1 MSQGPPAAEAG
12 PPPAPEDEGR
22 RAVRH
27 STLVVLGGQL
37 ERVLGT
43 MNAVAL
49 RWGLPDPGAMGVY
62 TGLRLYLDNT
72 NRSSIGVSLGA
83 AQEIPI
89 LRAGGKPEEAD
100 RLADV
105 AFSINCVTSL
115 LYAGGLLAYVAWRAS
130 ATRGEP
136 YADLWT
142 GGLVAMALLAPIKRY
157 QDFLIVL
164 LRTRQ
169 EFLLTTTLQIAETL
183 VFTVLMVAGLWLAG
197 FWGLLAAIGLVMA
210 FNIGYIHLARP
221 LALRFRWDWPT
232 TWRLFKVGLP
242 IWANTLLLIVVAS
255 LDRIVLLWMADEP
268 ERSTGLYTVAVMG
281 TSWANDLAGRIV
293 LVMYTYFQTTL
304 GRTND
309 PIAVARQ
316 AASAAEGQAPLLF
329 AGSAVA
335 YVCGPGFLTWLFPEY
350 APGVPA
356 MRPLL
361 PAMILL
367 GLTWGPRQLL
377 ITVGRTRDLLLATLL
392 GGLATLAAAMAGVR
406 AGGIVGVSWGMSAG
420 YATFYLAIAL
430 AAYLPA
436 FGIAG
441 WLAHH
446 GRLGRSA
453 AWHAAGAA
461 IAAYLPLPIA
471 PETLADFLA
480 RAGLI
485 AAWELPTLWAWGRRH
500 RWGGLLDRWRR
511 RDGSP

>member
-1 MSQGPPAAEAG
+1 MSSGAPNAPGPDG
-12 PPPAPEDEGR
+12 HDDSR

-49 RWGLPDPGAMGVY
+49 RWGLRDPGAMGVY

-72 NRSSIGVSLGA
+72 NRSSLGVSLGA

-89 LRAGGKPEEAD
+89 LRAGGKREEAD

-105 AFSINCVTSL
+105 AFSVNFVTSL
-115 LYAGGLLAYVAWRAS
+115 LYASGLLAYVAWRTSTAAAS
-130 ATRGEP
+130 GDP
-136 YADLWT
+136 YARLWT
-142 GGLVAMALLAPIKRY
+142 GGLIAMALLAPLKRY

-169 EFLLTTTLQIAETL
+169 EFLLTTSLQILETV

-210 FNIGYIHLARP
+210 FNIAYIHLAHP
-221 LALRFRWDWPT
+221 LQLKFRWDWPT

-242 IWANTLLLIVVAS
+242 IWANTLLLIVVSS

-316 AASAAEGQAPLLF
+316 AAGAAEAQAPLLF

-335 YVCGPGFLTWLFPEY
+335 YVCGPAFLARLFPEY

-377 ITVGRTRDLLLATLL
+377 ITVGRLRALGLATLL
-392 GGLATLAAAMAGVR
+392 GGLATLAAAVVGLR
-406 AGGIVGVSWGMSAG
+406 ARGIVGVSWGMSLG
-420 YATFYLAIAL
+420 YAVFYLAITL
-430 AAYLPA
+430 AAYLPTLGA
-436 FGIAG
+436 PG

-446 GRLGRSA
+446 AHLLRSV
-453 AWHAAGAA
+453 AWHALGAA
-461 IAAYLPLPIA
+461 LAAHLPLPIA
-471 PETLADFLA
+471 PGTIPDFVA

-500 RWGGLLDRWRR
+500 RWGGLLDRWLGRQ
-511 RDGSP
+511 GG